1 MRGLIYSSLAAAVI
15 MAMSGTASAD
25 YRGDRDE
32 TGATLTKKVKAEVDV
47 EYEGRV
53 NVGGYINVN
62 KLGMAVVDNQQ
73 SSSMIGTA
81 NTRTE
86 NTSKIDGSFK
96 GASGNIGANVAAGD
110 SNVQGN
116 SASLA
121 AYDEVDAEFI
131 MGRGQQ
137 QHGAPGGSSDAEVFS
152 TQSASNNWT
161 TNHGHQN
168 KAGVGDGAFKDAA
181 GNIGVNVTS
190 GSGNVQANNMAAS
203 VSTGNMAVA
212 TVANSQSVSKNMT
225 ENQSL
230 SVTKTVDK
238 AGVFLGLKAWGDYE
252 GGGTGHDVKK
262 GHDHDNDNDRYGNNN
277 PKDDGKFE
285 FKEEGDIKLSG
296 YAVGYIPVVNTYTSR
311 ETFNRA
317 TIDGGAFNGAV
328 GNIGVNVSSGTNNLQ
343 ANNLSLAAGFA
354 K

>member
-1 MRGLIYSSLAAAVI
+1 M
-15 MAMSGTASAD
+15 
-25 YRGDRDE
+25 
-32 TGATLTKKVKAEVDV
+32 TKKVKAEVDV
-47 EYEGRV
+47 EYEGTVR
-53 NVGGYINVN
+53 VGGYINVN

-73 SSSMIGTA
+73 SSSMIGTG
-81 NTRTE
+81 NSRTE
-86 NTSKIDGSFK
+86 NTSKIDGSFE
-96 GASGNIGANVAAGD
+96 GASGNVGANVAAGD

-137 QHGAPGGSSDAEVFS
+137 QGMPGGSSDAEIFS
-152 TQSASNNWT
+152 TQSASQNWT

-168 KAGVGDGAFKDAA
+168 KAGIGDGAFKDAA
-181 GNIGVNVTS
+181 GNIGANVTS

-225 ENQSL
+225 ENKSL
-230 SVTKTVDK
+230 SATKTVDYNPI
-238 AGVFLGLKAWGDYE
+238 FLKLKAEGEYE
-252 GGGTGHDVKK
+252 GTSKQTNNVYPEIWKDGDHPGGDEMWGHIDY
-262 GHDHDNDNDRYGNNN
+262 DNQGKN
-277 PKDDGKFE
+277 DGKFE
-285 FKEEGDIKLSG
+285 FEEEGDIKLSG
-296 YAVGYIPVVNTYTSR
+296 YATGFIPVVNTYTSR

-328 GNIGVNVSSGTNNLQ
+328 GNIGVNVSSGSNNLQ

>member
-131 MGRGQQ
+131 MGRGQ
-137 QHGAPGGSSDAEVFS
+137 
-152 TQSASNNWT
+152 
-161 TNHGHQN
+161 
-168 KAGVGDGAFKDAA
+168 
-181 GNIGVNVTS
+181 
-190 GSGNVQANNMAAS
+190 
-203 VSTGNMAVA
+203 
-212 TVANSQSVSKNMT
+212 
-225 ENQSL
+225 
-230 SVTKTVDK
+230 
-238 AGVFLGLKAWGDYE
+238 
-252 GGGTGHDVKK
+252 
-262 GHDHDNDNDRYGNNN
+262 
-277 PKDDGKFE
+277 
-285 FKEEGDIKLSG
+285 
-296 YAVGYIPVVNTYTSR
+296 
-311 ETFNRA
+311 
-317 TIDGGAFNGAV
+317 
-328 GNIGVNVSSGTNNLQ
+328 
-343 ANNLSLAAGFA
+343 
-354 K
+354 